1 MKSEIYRLEDMIVK
15 YYPNRIK
22 EIEFLNYKELK
33 VIRKLLSLGSRLD
46 SIEQKEIFRLGMR
59 EMLVNLADMNLI
71 PLNLK

>member
-1 MKSEIYRLEDMIVK
+1 MEKKQKFISQ
-15 YYPNRIK
+15 NRIK

-71 PLNLK
+71 QLNLK